1 MNDFKDCREAVKKV
15 TLIQI
20 KEAMCNE
27 LYSANI
33 QTSLAMFE
41 EVCTNQNSWLKWKK
55 NQIVKS

>member
-41 EVCTNQNSWLKWKK
+41 EVCTNQNS
-55 NQIVKS
+55 